1 MANPAGLAISADGR
15 LWVAENS
22 EFPRR
27 VSIWTLDGKFAKALY
42 GNCNYGG
49 GGMIDTGNA
58 GCGYVSQGGGTL
70 QLRLGHEKAAS
81 EVEAILSL
89 PGRGIRPPGVAY
101 HVGYNRVMGFA
112 VYRGGRRY
120 LSNAYCTAAGGGSH
134 IDNSIS
140 IWKAG
145 GDGIAVMVSSLG
157 PAERWDILHKPEFD
171 ARLPQ
176 GVTRDGGR
184 YSKLV
189 LYAWADLN
197 GNGAVDAAEVQLL
210 SQPEWGG
217 SRSPTAFT
225 LSEDMAIVDCL
236 GNRYRPTRFTEGGA
250 PVFDLTVHDN
260 IFSGARTT
268 ETSGGGQVIDG
279 GDGWAVTTWSPDGFP
294 AGYVAG
300 AKGGRLRWLY
310 PAVSIGNHAGYESP
324 PPSKPGQMIAISS
337 LAGPAFT
344 PRGSKERLWPV
355 VGLKGNVYV
364 LTTDGMFVATLF
376 KDYRQAK
383 PGPAEAERGALLNL
397 MSFGDDA
404 WSTTLTKASDGNV
417 YVVGGHDSTWVT
429 RVDGLETVRRLP
441 ESEVVATEERQ
452 AAALTVGAVTP
463 ASHPQFPVETLA
475 DGRKRFVY
483 QADFQKDK
491 KAVDAVSSGTFA
503 DRGLAETHTSGIYG
517 APTVFKFA
525 APGDI
530 ETIEATAVYFN
541 SVDAAP
547 HAYDIHYSIDGRE
560 YKPLVEKTSAQ
571 PGDVKLDGKNE
582 APQGTRRVWIKFA
595 GIGNP
600 RLTLKQVGVTLTYR
614 ETRWGVVGRSGG

>member
-1 MANPAGLAISADGR
+1 M
-15 LWVAENS
+15 
-22 EFPRR
+22 
-27 VSIWTLDGKFAKALY
+27 LD
-42 GNCNYGG
+42 
-49 GGMIDTGNA
+49 
-58 GCGYVSQGGGTL
+58 S
-70 QLRLGHEKAAS
+70 
-81 EVEAILSL
+81 
-89 PGRGIRPPGVAY
+89 
-101 HVGYNRVMGFA
+101 
-112 VYRGGRRY
+112 
-120 LSNAYCTAAGGGSH
+120 
-134 IDNSIS
+134 
-140 IWKAG
+140 
-145 GDGIAVMVSSLG
+145 
-157 PAERWDILHKPEFD
+157 
-171 ARLPQ
+171 
-176 GVTRDGGR
+176 
-184 YSKLV
+184 
-189 LYAWADLN
+189 
-197 GNGAVDAAEVQLL
+197 
-210 SQPEWGG
+210 
-217 SRSPTAFT
+217 
-225 LSEDMAIVDCL
+225 
-236 GNRYRPTRFTEGGA
+236 
-250 PVFDLTVHDN
+250 
-260 IFSGARTT
+260 
-268 ETSGGGQVIDG
+268 
-279 GDGWAVTTWSPDGFP
+279 GDGWAVHTCPP
-294 AGYVAG
+294 AGVPGWYVTG
-300 AKGGRLRWLY
+300 AKEGKVRWRY
-310 PAVSIGNHAGYESP
+310 PVTSVGNHAGYVSP

-364 LTTDGMFVATLF
+364 LTTDGMFVTTLF

-383 PGPAEAERGALLNL
+383 PGPAEAERGALLND

-429 RVDGLETVRRLP
+429 RVDGLETIRRLP

-452 AAALTVGAVTP
+452 DAALTAGAVTP

-547 HAYDIHYSIDGRE
+547 HAYDIHYSFDGRE

-582 APQGTRRVWIKFA
+582 APQGTRRVWIRFA

-600 RLTLKQVGVTLTYR
+600 RLTLKQVGVALTYR
-614 ETRWGVVGRSGG
+614 ETR